1 LFFILFKDGNGGK
14 IEKKQ
19 PINQNS
25 SLSEKNSNFS
35 QPSQNT
41 ANRSLRQKNSKINYE
56 KKFAEMES
64 SPITSSM
71 KNLKSSNEGLRKA
84 FKIVMILKKNTNGE
98 PFLRPVDPIALNI
111 PDYPSIIKEP
121 MDLGTVEKN
130 LLNGFYKTHMEFASD
145 VRKIWNNSFIYNAKG
160 TMVYH
165 MTCEMSNLFEK
176 LYKDMD
182 KKPSHDNINELQK
195 KIDQLSKE
203 LNTLYSTGLQ
213 KQTSKQSSS
222 LKNHNNY
229 PYNANSDKG
238 KASNH
243 INMDKPMTLNEKK
256 NLGQNIRKLPPEYL
270 RGVWEI
276 VCEGTNLAQDKEELE
291 FDIETLSIRKVRE
304 LERYVKSKLKIV
316 AKANIRKSKKA
327 EIKKLAP
334 DQEFSESNV
343 FL

>member
-1 LFFILFKDGNGGK
+1 MTVN
-14 IEKKQ
+14 
-19 PINQNS
+19 PNS

-35 QPSQNT
+35 QPSHNT

-56 KKFAEMES
+56 KKFAEMET

-71 KNLKSSNEGLRKA
+71 KNLKNSNEGLKKA
-84 FKIVMILKKNTNGE
+84 FKVVLILKKNINAE

-111 PDYPSIIKEP
+111 PDYPMIIKEP

-130 LLNGFYKTHMEFASD
+130 LLNGFYKSHQEFASD
-145 VRKIWNNSFIYNAKG
+145 VRKIWSNSFLYNAKG
-160 TMVYH
+160 SMVYH

-176 LYKDMD
+176 LYKDVE

-222 LKNHNNY
+222 LKNHTF
-229 PYNANSDKG
+229 PYKANSNSDKG
-238 KASNH
+238 KSSNH
-243 INMDKPMTLNEKK
+243 INMDKPMSLNEKK

-304 LERYVKSKLKIV
+304 LEGYVKSKLKIV
-316 AKANIRKSKKA
+316 AKANMRKNKKA
-327 EIKKLAP
+327 EIKK
-334 DQEFSESNV
+334 QTSEHEFSESNV
-343 FL
+343 IFFVL